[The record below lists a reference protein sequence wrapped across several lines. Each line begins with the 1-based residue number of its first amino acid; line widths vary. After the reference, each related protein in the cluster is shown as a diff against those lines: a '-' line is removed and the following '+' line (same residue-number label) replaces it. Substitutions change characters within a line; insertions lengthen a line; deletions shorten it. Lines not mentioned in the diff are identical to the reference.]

1 MNKEQAATIL
11 DRDADQIINDW
22 MSSVDR
28 NAELTAIVLLPLQ
41 RTGHLRLVLD
51 DLVRRLRLPATAKA
65 LTSIA
70 AREHGV
76 LRRMQGYSL
85 PMMVEESRMLQV
97 SIFSTLQNNLG
108 SVEIKT
114 VLLDVMAI
122 ADEVDSQLK
131 QAVLGFISPQTAK
144 AATVSA
150 ES

>member
-28 NAELTAIVLLPLQ
+28 NTELSAIVLLPLQ

-51 DLVRRLRLPATAKA
+51 DIVRRLRLPATAKA

-108 SVEIKT
+108 SVDIKT

>member
-28 NAELTAIVLLPLQ
+28 NAELTEIVLLPLQ

-51 DLVRRLRLPATAKA
+51 DIVRRLRLPATAKA

-108 SVEIKT
+108 SVDINT

-122 ADEVDSQLK
+122 ADEVDSQLE
-131 QAVLGFISPQTAK
+131 QAVLGFTQNK
-144 AATVSA
+144 AATAASR
-150 ES
+150 